1 MPVKLKNKPVRNFC
15 AGTNNNMETAI
26 MKYITKMKMRV
37 EILLSILLYL
47 QVKYPKLFSMKAAFL
62 KNRAVFI
69 KIFLI
74 S

>member
-1 MPVKLKNKPVRNFC
+1 
-15 AGTNNNMETAI
+15 
-26 MKYITKMKMRV
+26 MKMRV
-37 EILLSILLYL
+37 EILLSILVYL
-47 QVKYPKLFSMKAAFL
+47 RVKYRKLFAMKAAFL